1 MSPAGYEGGA
11 TVVASPRPR
20 LVLSDALPSL
30 HTPPCSKLG
39 GETKLQRL
47 LQRPV
52 PSPAP
57 PGVPPTSGSKSIESS
72 LRRPPVAA
80 GMLPPSPRHRSSPSS
95 PVDFD
100 VASPNGAYP
109 QTNRCS
115 MVAVAGELAM
125 SGSLTPRA
133 PSVDAPRGASRRP
146 NASSHSNSHRTPSSD
161 GSAYGS
167 LRATLPAVPLTAR
180 DNMLCVEQASVQEII
195 ALSHGLHS
203 ARTRSSSRSS
213 GSRQVP
219 CGPAKEEH
227 SRRVSSNH
235 SAKRTYSIDA
245 VIDSRQASPRLP
257 SQQEDSYELL
267 NIAANACS
275 VLSQSPSGTL
285 VLQNASA
292 DSSKE
297 PEGGSIGFRNILE
310 GMNRDREIWE
320 SKISSL
326 VCTAGIEND
335 ASTESGTGSSPV
347 PPSSAQSQA
356 KHASSSSR
364 PCSAR
369 AKQLKTEESV
379 GSFQSP
385 SESTS
390 ADSLIDTL
398 GLPGNVD
405 NSSDG
410 SRVLDD
416 VDLGESLIA
425 TALKEAGLDP
435 ALMESSELMV
445 ADIEPSTSLSS
456 TRSGDSHWASA
467 SKGWAA
473 ERLRRKRESALR
485 SSAGTPADS
494 C

>member
-30 HTPPCSKLG
+30 HTPPCNKLG

-57 PGVPPTSGSKSIESS
+57 PGVPPTPGSKSIESS

-100 VASPNGAYP
+100 VASLSGAYP
-109 QTNRCS
+109 QTNRYS
-115 MVAVAGELAM
+115 MVAVAGQLAM

-133 PSVDAPRGASRRP
+133 PSLDAPRGASRRP
-146 NASSHSNSHRTPSSD
+146 NASSHSNSRRTPSSD

-167 LRATLPAVPLTAR
+167 LLATLPPVPLTAR
-180 DNMLCVEQASVQEII
+180 DNILCVEQASVQEII
-195 ALSHGLHS
+195 ALSQGLHS

-219 CGPAKEEH
+219 FGPAKEDIE
-227 SRRVSSNH
+227 
-235 SAKRTYSIDA
+235 
-245 VIDSRQASPRLP
+245 VIDSRQAASLRLP
-257 SQQEDSYELL
+257 SQHEDSYELL
-267 NIAANACS
+267 HIAGNAC
-275 VLSQSPSGTL
+275 QSPSGTL
-285 VLQNASA
+285 VLQNAFT
-292 DSSKE
+292 DSSKVV
-297 PEGGSIGFRNILE
+297 EGGSIGFRNILE

-320 SKISSL
+320 CKISSL
-326 VCTAGIEND
+326 VCTAGIEKD

-347 PPSSAQSQA
+347 PPTSSQSQA

-364 PCSAR
+364 PGSAR
-369 AKQLKTEESV
+369 AKPLKTEESF

-390 ADSLIDTL
+390 ADSFSDTL
-398 GLPGNVD
+398 GLLGNMD

-456 TRSGDSHWASA
+456 TRSGDSHWAFA

-473 ERLRRKRESALR
+473 ERLRRKREIALR
-485 SSAGTPADS
+485 SSEGTPADS